1 MNKKGEI
8 FTYTII
14 NVASEEFQDKVPYMV
29 AVVKQGENKIFTRID
44 NYEEGKEVK
53 IGMEVE
59 FSRIDE
65 NGSKLYKFI

>member
-1 MNKKGEI
+1 MNRKGKI

-14 NVASEEFQDKVPYMV
+14 NVASEDFQDKVPYMV
-29 AVVKQGENKIFTRID
+29 AVVEENGRKIFTRID
-44 NYEEGKEVK
+44 NYEVGKEIS

-65 NGSKLYKFI
+65 NGATLYKLA

>member
-1 MNKKGEI
+1 MNSRSKI

-14 NVASEEFQDKVPYMV
+14 NVASEDFQEKVPYMV
-29 AVVKQGENKIFTRID
+29 AVVEENGRKIFTRID
-44 NYEEGKEVK
+44 NYEVEKEIS

-65 NGSKLYKFI
+65 NGATLYKLA